1 MDDPLFTKW
10 IVINKLYE
18 TVMDVVAVT
27 YNFFYDYSEFCV
39 DHNMV

>member
-1 MDDPLFTKW
+1 MDELVFSTW
-10 IVINKLYE
+10 IVINQIYE
-18 TVMDVVAVT
+18 TVIDVVVVT